1 MTVRR
6 SLWRLTALSVIVAM
20 PLVGTAGVASA
31 KATKAAPHCTKHSHK
46 ASCQST
52 GSGGATGGGTGPQM
66 TLQIDPEPVVET
78 GQSEIHAVLQVETL
92 PSFAGDTVLIES
104 SQLTAS
110 CGTVSYENLQ
120 VPGGLAQT
128 IPPTVNVQPNQ
139 IGAVL
144 DDDGNATVVV
154 DGVDCAPGPSVILAD
169 LEQAPYL
176 TAMSTLV
183 ADPPVVTAAGLTVNP
198 RLGGLNQVL
207 ETGDSATSGNSD
219 VYAVFYVETDPVYA
233 EQPVEIGSAQLE
245 GRCGQGW
252 VWEAGNIGAGPGVNS
267 PVVGDG
273 VNTNPEVSTL
283 LDDDGNAVFIFKGA
297 SCAAGPSQVIADVEA
312 GTHTTYVAEYTVVAP
327 EPVI

>member
-1 MTVRR
+1 VTVRR
-6 SLWRLTALSVIVAM
+6 SLWRLTALAVIVAM
-20 PLVGTAGVASA
+20 PLVGTAATASA
-31 KATKAAPHCTKHSHK
+31 KAAKAAPNCTKHPHK
-46 ASCQST
+46 AACRTT
-52 GSGGATGGGTGPQM
+52 GTGGASGAGTGPQI

-110 CGTVSYENLQ
+110 CLSVSYENLQ
-120 VPGGLAQT
+120 VPGGLPQT
-128 IPPTVNVQPNQ
+128 IPPTINVQSNQ

-154 DGVDCAPGPSVILAD
+154 DALNCAPGPSLIVAD
-169 LEQAPYL
+169 LEVAPYL
-176 TAMSTLV
+176 TATSTLV
-183 ADPPVVTAAGLTVNP
+183 ADPPVVTAEGLTVNP

-233 EQPVEIGSAQLE
+233 EQPVEIGSSQLE

-252 VWEAGNIGAGPGVNS
+252 VWEAGNASAGAAPTVAAGNGVNA
-267 PVVGDG
+267 G
-273 VNTNPEVSTL
+273 TEVTTL
-283 LDDDGNAVFIFKGA
+283 LDDDGNAVFVFKGA

-312 GTHTTYVAEYTVVAP
+312 GTHPTYVAEFTVVAP